1 MVLTK
6 AYKFRKSARFKLMKV
21 VNMNIKISLEMMQF
35 YVVIVEVPDQP
46 VFAYFYH
53 SDGDIRFLG
62 SADTCLPYYTA
73 SH

>member
-6 AYKFRKSARFKLMKV
+6 EYKLRKSARFKFLKV

-35 YVVIVEVPDQP
+35 YVVIVKVPDQP

-53 SDGDIRFLG
+53 SDGDIRFFG
-62 SADTCLPYYTA
+62 SGDTCLPHYTA
-73 SH
+73 SY